1 MKIKGRR
8 IKSIIV
14 IIFSTVFLAFLFY
27 FGESKAFSLSIDEEQ
42 ILGEQFLANVRK
54 HFDLVDD
61 DFANEYINDLGH
73 YLIKPLKTK
82 PFPFR
87 FYIVKDNDLN
97 AFAGPGGYVFMNRGL
112 IEIMD
117 DEGELASILSHE
129 IAHVQSRH
137 IAQRI
142 ARAKKLN
149 FAAIGGLLAGI
160 LLGGEAGA
168 AILTGSQAGATQAM
182 LNSSRQD
189 EEEADRRGL
198 RYLEATGYEG
208 RDFVTI
214 MRKMGQDSWK
224 MGGHVPTY
232 LLTHPAVPERVA
244 YLSTTVQTRPKP
256 PKVRIKDHESFL
268 LMQAKLYGSYEIP
281 KEAKVKFQEW
291 LGQDETKA
299 MGYYGMGMV
308 LRRQRDMDE
317 AVKSFQRAIALRP
330 DLYPILVELG
340 YTYFQM
346 GKIDNAISV
355 LESALTLAP
364 DHPVALYGMGRCMLE
379 QERAAEASKYL
390 ARAAQLNDRLPQI
403 HYYLGLAYGKMNQLG
418 EAHYQFG
425 IHYLR
430 SGSLS
435 NAVFHYEEALRH
447 QLRPDQRA
455 AIEKRLAV
463 LKKQKRAARREKK

>member
-1 MKIKGRR
+1 
-8 IKSIIV
+8 
-14 IIFSTVFLAFLFY
+14 
-27 FGESKAFSLSIDEEQ
+27 
-42 ILGEQFLANVRK
+42 LGQQFLVAVLAQLP
-54 HFDLVDD
+54 LVQDPEVVGYVNKVGRD
-61 DFANEYINDLGH
+61 VVNHLQSHN
-73 YLIKPLKTK
+73 
-82 PFPFR
+82 FPFH
-87 FYIVKDNDLN
+87 FFVVNSSDLN

-160 LLGGEAGA
+160 FLGGEAGA

-208 RDFVTI
+208 QDFVRI

-232 LLTHPAVPERVA
+232 FLTHPAVPERVG
-244 YLSTTVQTRPKP
+244 YLATTVQTRPKP
-256 PKVRIKDHESFL
+256 ARVRIKDHESFL

-281 KEAKVKFQEW
+281 KEAKVKFQQW
-291 LGQDETKA
+291 LGQAETKA
-299 MGYYGMGMV
+299 IGYYGMGMV
-308 LRRQRDMDE
+308 LQRQRDMNE

-346 GKIDNAISV
+346 GKIDKAISV

-390 ARAAQLNDRLPQI
+390 ARAAQINDSLPEI

-425 IHYLR
+425 IHYQR

-463 LKKQKRAARREKK
+463 LKKQKRAARREQR

>member
-1 MKIKGRR
+1 MRFRR
-8 IKSIIV
+8 PLRSLI
-14 IIFSTVFLAFLFY
+14 FLAALLVLL
-27 FGESKAFSLSIDEEQ
+27 GPMSTLVQAELSIEEERK
-42 ILGEQFLANVRK
+42 LGEQFLVAVLAQLPLIQDPEVVDYVNKVGQDVVK
-54 HFDLVDD
+54 HLEFH
-61 DFANEYINDLGH
+61 N
-73 YLIKPLKTK
+73 
-82 PFPFR
+82 FPFH
-87 FYIVKDNDLN
+87 FYVVDSSDLN

-117 DEGELASILSHE
+117 DEGELASILAHE

-142 ARAKKLN
+142 ARAKRLN
-149 FAAIGGLLAGI
+149 LASIGGLLAGI
-160 LLGGEAGA
+160 FLGGEAGA
-168 AILTGSQAGATQAM
+168 AVMAGSQAGANQAM

-208 RDFVTI
+208 GDFVTI

-244 YLSTTVQTRPKP
+244 YLATTVQTRPKSTR
-256 PKVRIKDHESFL
+256 VRIKDHEGFQL
-268 LMQAKLYGSYEIP
+268 VQAKLYGSYEVP
-281 KEAKVKFQEW
+281 KEAKIKFQEW
-291 LGQDETKA
+291 LGKAETRA

-317 AVKSFQRAIALRP
+317 AVKSFQSAIALRP

-346 GKIDNAISV
+346 GKIDKATSV

-379 QERAAEASKYL
+379 QERATEASKYL
-390 ARAAQLNDRLPQI
+390 ARAAQFNDRLPSI

-418 EAHYQFG
+418 DAHYQFG
-425 IHYLR
+425 IHYQR
-430 SGSLS
+430 AGSLG
-435 NAVFHYEEALRH
+435 NAAFHFEEALRYK
-447 QLRPDQRA
+447 LRPDQRET
-455 AIEKRLAV
+455 IQKRLAM
-463 LKKQKRAARREKK
+463 LKKRKRAARKERR

>member
-1 MKIKGRR
+1 MRFRR
-8 IKSIIV
+8 PLRSLI
-14 IIFSTVFLAFLFY
+14 FLAALLVLL
-27 FGESKAFSLSIDEEQ
+27 GPMSTLVQALTIEEERK
-42 ILGEQFLANVRK
+42 LGQQFLAAVLAQLPMVQDPEVVGFVNKVGRDVVN
-54 HFDLVDD
+54 HLQSH
-61 DFANEYINDLGH
+61 N
-73 YLIKPLKTK
+73 
-82 PFPFR
+82 FPFQ
-87 FYIVKDNDLN
+87 FYVVNSSDLN

-149 FAAIGGLLAGI
+149 FAALGGLLAGI
-160 LLGGEAGA
+160 FLGGEAGA
-168 AILTGSQAGATQAM
+168 AVMAGSQAGASQAM

-198 RYLEATGYEG
+198 RYLEATGYDG

-244 YLSTTVQTRPKP
+244 YLSTTVLTRPKTAR
-256 PKVRIKDHESFL
+256 VRIKDHESFL

-281 KEAKVKFQEW
+281 KEAKIKFQEW
-291 LGQDETKA
+291 LVQDETKA

-308 LRRQRDMDE
+308 LRREREMDE
-317 AVKSFQRAIALRP
+317 SVSSFQSAIALRP

-346 GKIDNAISV
+346 GKIDKATSV

-390 ARAAQLNDRLPQI
+390 ARAAQLNDSLPEI

-425 IHYLR
+425 IHYQR

-455 AIEKRLAV
+455 AIEQRLAV
-463 LKKQKRAARREKK
+463 LKKQKRAARREQR

>member
-1 MKIKGRR
+1 MRFRR
-8 IKSIIV
+8 RLRSV
-14 IIFSTVFLAFLFY
+14 IFLAALLVLL
-27 FGESKAFSLSIDEEQ
+27 GPMSTLVQADLSIEEERK
-42 ILGEQFLANVRK
+42 LGQQFVVAVLAQLPVIQDPEVVGFVNKVGQDVVN
-54 HFDLVDD
+54 HLEFH
-61 DFANEYINDLGH
+61 N
-73 YLIKPLKTK
+73 
-82 PFPFR
+82 FPFH
-87 FYIVKDNDLN
+87 FYVVNSSDLN

-117 DEGELASILSHE
+117 DEGELASILAHE

-160 LLGGEAGA
+160 FLGGEAGA
-168 AILTGSQAGATQAM
+168 AVMAGSQAGANQAM

-208 RDFVTI
+208 EDFVKI

-232 LLTHPAVPERVA
+232 LLTHPAVPERVV
-244 YLSTTVQTRPKP
+244 YLATTVQTRPKSAR
-256 PKVRIKDHESFL
+256 VRIKDDEGFL
-268 LMQAKLYGSYEIP
+268 LMQAKLYGSYEVP
-281 KEAKVKFQEW
+281 KEAEIKFQQW
-291 LGQDETKA
+291 LGQAETKA

-308 LRRQRDMDE
+308 LRRQREMDE
-317 AVKSFQRAIALRP
+317 SVKSFQSAIALRP

-346 GKIDNAISV
+346 GKIGKATSV

-379 QERAAEASKYL
+379 QERPVEASKYL
-390 ARAAQLNDRLPQI
+390 ARAAQLNDRLPSI

-418 EAHYQFG
+418 DAHYQFG
-425 IHYLR
+425 IHYQR
-430 SGSLS
+430 SGSLD
-435 NAVFHYEEALRH
+435 NAVFHFEEALRH
-447 QLRPDQRA
+447 KLGPDQRE
-455 AIEKRLAV
+455 AIQKRLAM
-463 LKKQKRAARREKK
+463 LKKRKRAARKAGR

>member
-1 MKIKGRR
+1 M
-8 IKSIIV
+8 
-14 IIFSTVFLAFLFY
+14 IF
-27 FGESKAFSLSIDEEQ
+27 
-42 ILGEQFLANVRK
+42 R
-54 HFDLVDD
+54 
-61 DFANEYINDLGH
+61 
-73 YLIKPLKTK
+73 KPLKSLIFLAVLLVMLGPMSTLVQADLSIEDERK
-82 PFPFR
+82 LGQQFLVAVLAQLPVVQDPEVVGFVNKVGRDVVNHLQSHHFPFQ
-87 FYIVKDNDLN
+87 FYVVNSSDLN
-97 AFAGPGGYVFMNRGL
+97 AFAGPGGYIFMNRGL

-149 FAAIGGLLAGI
+149 FAALGGLLAGI
-160 LLGGEAGA
+160 FLGGEAGA
-168 AILTGSQAGATQAM
+168 AVMMGSQAGANQAM

-208 RDFVTI
+208 RNFVTI

-244 YLSTTVQTRPKP
+244 YLSTTVQTRPKSA
-256 PKVRIKDHESFL
+256 KVRIKDDEGFL

-281 KEAKVKFQEW
+281 KEAKVKFQQW

-317 AVKSFQRAIALRP
+317 AVQSFQSAIALRP

-346 GKIDNAISV
+346 GKIDNATSV

-390 ARAAQLNDRLPQI
+390 ARAAQLNASLPSI

-418 EAHYQFG
+418 DAHYQFG
-425 IHYLR
+425 IHYQR

-463 LKKQKRAARREKK
+463 LKKQKRAGRGEKTRR

>member
-1 MKIKGRR
+1 
-8 IKSIIV
+8 
-14 IIFSTVFLAFLFY
+14 
-27 FGESKAFSLSIDEEQ
+27 
-42 ILGEQFLANVRK
+42 
-54 HFDLVDD
+54 
-61 DFANEYINDLGH
+61 
-73 YLIKPLKTK
+73 
-82 PFPFR
+82 
-87 FYIVKDNDLN
+87 
-97 AFAGPGGYVFMNRGL
+97 
-112 IEIMD
+112 MD
-117 DEGELASILSHE
+117 DEGELASILAHE

-160 LLGGEAGA
+160 FLGGEAGA
-168 AILTGSQAGATQAM
+168 AVMAGSQAGANQAM

-208 RDFVTI
+208 EDFVKI

-232 LLTHPAVPERVA
+232 LLTHPAVPERVV
-244 YLSTTVQTRPKP
+244 YLATTVQTRPKSAR
-256 PKVRIKDHESFL
+256 VRIKDDEGFL
-268 LMQAKLYGSYEIP
+268 LMQAKLYGSYEVP
-281 KEAKVKFQEW
+281 KEAEIKFQQW
-291 LGQDETKA
+291 LGQAETKA

-308 LRRQRDMDE
+308 LRRQREMDKS
-317 AVKSFQRAIALRP
+317 VKSFQSAIALRP

-346 GKIDNAISV
+346 GKIGKATSV

-379 QERAAEASKYL
+379 QERPVEASKYL
-390 ARAAQLNDRLPQI
+390 ARAAQLNDRLPSI

-418 EAHYQFG
+418 DAHYQFG
-425 IHYLR
+425 IHYQR
-430 SGSLS
+430 SGSLD
-435 NAVFHYEEALRH
+435 NAVFHFEEALRH
-447 QLRPDQRA
+447 KLGPDQRE
-455 AIEKRLAV
+455 AIQKRLAM
-463 LKKQKRAARREKK
+463 LKKRKRAARKAGR